1 MHNNMLSV
9 LTQQNKFS
17 PNHRMGEAGRDLRS
31 SGPRPLLK
39 QDHVEQ
45 AVHDHIQM
53 LQNISKDGDS
63 TASMGNLCQ
72 CLVTFTF
79 AQKMIPDVQTE
90 PSMCQFVPISSGSVT
105 KQH

>member
-17 PNHRMGEAGRDLRS
+17 LNRRMDEAGRDLRS
-31 SGPRPLLK
+31 SGPRPLFM

-63 TASMGNLCQ
+63 TMFLGNLCQ
-72 CLVTFTF
+72 CLVTYTFT
-79 AQKMIPDVQTE
+79 QKVFPDVQTE
-90 PSMCQFVPISSGSVT
+90 PSVCQFVPTASGSVT